1 MIGWHHRLKT
11 WVWVNSGSW
20 WWTVKPGMLQFMVS
34 QRVRLDRMNE
44 LNWPVAFYKIISIY
58 FPFPPV
64 RICSILSYII
74 KMFILEIKKI
84 HFPSNFFFFKILSAT
99 WLGCWL
105 VLLREKKKKT
115 TLVKKWL
122 NVPGSNTL
130 EICIISPTLKKFW
143 VHCFCLFIF
152 WNFFNGLFV
161 QRLKGNLRG
170 QLFK

>member
-1 MIGWHHRLKT
+1 
-11 WVWVNSGSW
+11 
-20 WWTVKPGMLQFMVS
+20 
-34 QRVRLDRMNE
+34 MNE
-44 LNWPVAFYKIISIY
+44 LNWPVAVYKIISIY
-58 FPFPPV
+58 FPFPTV
-64 RICSILSYII
+64 CICTILSYTI
-74 KMFILEIKKI
+74 KTFILEIKKI
-84 HFPSNFFFFKILSAT
+84 HFPSNFFLFKILSAT
-99 WLGCWL
+99 WLDCWL
-105 VLLREKKKKT
+105 VLLRKKKKK
-115 TLVKKWL
+115 LVKTWL